1 MAPRNTPYSRRRGPS
16 RGCRL
21 AMTAAATVSLVTGVV
36 RGCGDTPP
44 DAPVAAAHDTAAKN
58 PAPKPSSPS
67 PEPPVSTPA
76 APTPTETRPVATPV
90 VPKPTP
96 TPTPTPVPASHPPLP
111 PSPVV
116 RVAVP
121 TLTIEAPV
129 IGLGLDP
136 EGRLATPQVDNPRL
150 VGWYKDGPT
159 PGEAGTSLL
168 VGHRDT
174 RTGPAIFLNL
184 NALDPGDVINVARED
199 RRTAVFTVDAVR
211 TYKKDAFPDTEV
223 YGNKTGRPELRVLT
237 CGGSFDKKTGYGS
250 NVVVF
255 AHLTDVKYA

>member
-1 MAPRNTPYSRRRGPS
+1 
-16 RGCRL
+16 
-21 AMTAAATVSLVTGVV
+21 MTAAATVSLVVGVV

-44 DAPVAAAHDTAAKN
+44 DAPVAAAHDTTAKN
-58 PAPKPSSPS
+58 PAPEPGSPS
-67 PEPPVSTPA
+67 PEPPVPEPA
-76 APTPTETRPVATPV
+76 APTPTPTETPLENRPVATLEPSKPV
-90 VPKPTP
+90 TPTPTSTP
-96 TPTPTPVPASHPPLP
+96 TPTPRPRPARASHPPLP

-121 TLTIEAPV
+121 ALTIEAPV
-129 IGLGLDP
+129 VGLGLDP
-136 EGRLATPQVDNPRL
+136 GGRLATPQVDNPRL

-211 TYKKDAFPDTEV
+211 TYKKDAFPDGEV

-237 CGGSFDKKTGYGS
+237 CGGDFDKKTGYGS